1 MGDVIDSTLMHINKE
16 KAYGRQGKAPTGL
29 IFDPNR
35 LLPPPPPGL
44 TPRALA
50 FFWPWMAKSLGWGLL
65 SCQIPRGRKKRAN
78 APSFVNTAT
87 FFIDCTVE

>member
-35 LLPPPPPGL
+35 LLPPPPRTDPPGISIFL
-44 TPRALA
+44 ALDGKI
-50 FFWPWMAKSLGWGLL
+50 PWVGTLELSNSLGT
-65 SCQIPRGRKKRAN
+65 KKEGKCPVLRQHCN
-78 APSFVNTAT
+78 IFH
-87 FFIDCTVE
+87 

>member
-35 LLPPPPPGL
+35 LLPHPPPHPHPG
-44 TPRALA
+44 
-50 FFWPWMAKSLGWGLL
+50 
-65 SCQIPRGRKKRAN
+65 
-78 APSFVNTAT
+78 
-87 FFIDCTVE
+87 

>member
-35 LLPPPPPGL
+35 LLPHPPPPHPGS
-44 TPRALA
+44 P
-50 FFWPWMAKSLGWGLL
+50 PWMANSRGWGLL
-65 SCQIPRGRKKRAN
+65 SCQIPRGGDEKRGPVLRQHCN
-78 APSFVNTAT
+78 IFH
-87 FFIDCTVE
+87 

>member
-35 LLPPPPPGL
+35 LLDFHPH
-44 TPRALA
+44 TE
-50 FFWPWMAKSLGWGLL
+50 KTS
-65 SCQIPRGRKKRAN
+65 RGRRH
-78 APSFVNTAT
+78 SH
-87 FFIDCTVE
+87 

>member
-35 LLPPPPPGL
+35 LLPHPHPGH
-44 TPRALA
+44 P
-50 FFWPWMAKSLGWGLL
+50 LGW
-65 SCQIPRGRKKRAN
+65 QIPVGGDSWAVKFPGVGTKK
-78 APSFVNTAT
+78 
-87 FFIDCTVE
+87 EGK

>member
-35 LLPPPPPGL
+35 LLPHPPSPPPPGL
-44 TPRALA
+44 TPLDGK
-50 FFWPWMAKSLGWGLL
+50 FPWVGTPELSNSPGW
-65 SCQIPRGRKKRAN
+65 GRKKRAN